1 MMDSSRNYNI
11 VVCER
16 WVKERN
22 DEILSNGGITILI
35 DETNS
40 QSSLVLLLEAGDIP
54 NVAL

>member
-1 MMDSSRNYNI
+1 MDSSRKYNI

-22 DEILSNGGITILI
+22 DQFLASGGIAILI
-35 DETNS
+35 DEINS
-40 QSSLVLLLEAGDIP
+40 PSSLVLLLEAGDIP

>member
-1 MMDSSRNYNI
+1 MDSSRNYNI